1 MKKRENYTDDLKEK
15 ETSNDPHHPNSLR
28 HCDNA
33 SRTEKQVTRK
43 ENFRPAS
50 NLMKDPHDPD
60 HLRNLDT
67 DRAKT
72 AAKEKAAEAEE
83 EVVELEVE
91 EAEVSETESDSTSR
105 VPSHDP
111 HDPKF
116 PRNRY

>member
-33 SRTEKQVTRK
+33 SRTEKQVTGK
-43 ENFRPAS
+43 ENSRPAS

-60 HLRNLDT
+60 HLRNRDT
-67 DRAKT
+67 YRANA
-72 AAKEKAAEAEE
+72 AAKEKAAE
-83 EVVELEVE
+83 
-91 EAEVSETESDSTSR
+91 VSQEESDSPFR